1 MPSFRQPTAL
11 CLLLILCCLGCG
23 DKNPSPQDGKK
34 SSGTTVGQTDGKTES
49 AEKRAS
55 SFRSLKL
62 LEGEKFDEAWK
73 ECQNV
78 LLKTPNDTR
87 ALFVASQI
95 LHRRNRLEQ
104 ALQMVDR
111 IPVNDPEYG
120 LNAHRSA
127 VIWCLN
133 DVALSDAEQ
142 RASSLLE
149 IYPKDPESLKRMSAI
164 LDLQGR
170 RFESSLWMQRLV
182 AIGNMD
188 ITTLVLA
195 VDTAKPVQSD
205 EIILRKLEQS
215 PNEVRLKSSLA
226 FGALFEKDP
235 ERAERLFRE
244 IIASP
249 NASAACHAGLG
260 LSLIEQEKYS
270 ELPSWLTSVPR
281 PADVSIPMFWRVLGL
296 WYQHDEAFEEAIYC
310 FTKSVEL
317 DPFDFLACA
326 PLAQSLLANGQSE
339 KAAQAESLFQQM
351 QLANRNINYSRDG
364 FRRPE
369 WLLQIA
375 DALELHGRGIESL
388 AWREINEVANDK
400 NPTVIANLQNQ
411 RKQRIAAFSKP
422 QPKSNLSWT
431 STSLKS
437 PDIALLASRSPA
449 TSIIKAPSV
458 ASSSGQVS
466 FKLNWIDVASQLGVD
481 FQFQNGDDKNAVG
494 MQTYQS
500 NGGGA
505 GSIDYDRDGWPDLY
519 AVQGGGDPRYAHT
532 NLPSALFRNERG
544 ERLVDV
550 ASFARVTNI
559 AYGQG
564 VAVGD
569 WDQDGYP
576 DMLVLNFGQNRLLRN
591 MGDGTFE
598 QVDVLAMN
606 RQIETAPVW
615 SVSGAIAD
623 VDGDQLPDLIEV
635 NYSAGSDVI
644 THQCL
649 SQDKLP
655 QVCRPTEFP
664 ASKDFIYLSDGQ
676 GGFRLGNDQWNM
688 ELDEGR
694 GLGIIVGNL
703 DNQFGNDIYI
713 ANDMSANNLL
723 ISHPDPKIHGRFALG
738 DEAVRRGCAVDIHG
752 KPQASMGVGCAD
764 VDRNGTLDLF
774 MTNFID
780 EYNTLYTQTPSH
792 FYQDASRR
800 YRLIDAKKKTLGFG
814 AQLIDLDR
822 DGWQDIFVVNGH
834 VDDYRSKGQPFQM
847 RPQIFLQR
855 ENAFAE
861 QSSDTL
867 GNFFQKEYLSR
878 CLGLWDFNRD
888 GQLDAFVT
896 HLDQPISILKNET
909 ISDGAW
915 ISIEPVGTQSE
926 RDAIGAQL
934 EVRIGDQR
942 WIHQRLAGN
951 GFECSND
958 PSIYLGLGRIQSIDE
973 LTITWPSGST
983 SRFQN
988 VSPNKRYRVVE
999 SIDELIEDS
1008 LESNQR

>member
-1 MPSFRQPTAL
+1 MPSPNQPTAL
-11 CLLLILCCLGCG
+11 CILLILCCLGCG
-23 DKNPSPQDGKK
+23 DKSQPTQDGKK
-34 SSGTTVGQTDGKTES
+34 ALAPNGGQTDRKSES
-49 AEKRAS
+49 SEKRAS

-78 LLKTPNDTR
+78 LLSNPNDTR
-87 ALFVASQI
+87 ALYVASQI
-95 LHRRNRLEQ
+95 LHRRSRLEQ

-111 IPVNDPEYG
+111 IPANDPEYG
-120 LNAHRSA
+120 LNAHRGA
-127 VIWCLN
+127 VLWCLN
-133 DVALSDAEQ
+133 GAALSEAEQ
-142 RASSLLE
+142 RASRLLE
-149 IYPKDPESLKRMSAI
+149 LYPKDPELLKSMAAI

-170 RFESSLWMQRLV
+170 RYESSLWMQRLV
-182 AIGNMD
+182 AIGNLD

-195 VDTAKPVQSD
+195 VDTAKPVQSE
-205 EIILRKLEQS
+205 EIILRKLERT
-215 PNEVRLKSSLA
+215 PEDIRLKSSLA

-235 ERAERLFRE
+235 ERAERIFRE

-249 NASAACHAGLG
+249 NAAAACYAGLG
-260 LSLIEQEKYS
+260 LSLIEQEKYG
-270 ELPSWLTSVPR
+270 ELPNWLASVPR
-281 PADVSIPMFWRVLGL
+281 PAADAIPMFWRVLGL
-296 WYQHDEAFEEAIYC
+296 WYQHDEAYEEAIYC
-310 FTKSVEL
+310 FTRSVEL
-317 DPFDFLACA
+317 DPFDFLASA
-326 PLAQSLLANGQSE
+326 PLAQSLLASGQQE
-339 KAAQAESLFQQM
+339 NAALAEALFQQM

-375 DALELHGRGIESL
+375 DALEQHGRGIESL
-388 AWREINEVANDK
+388 AWRELNEAANDK
-400 NPTVIANLQNQ
+400 SPTVLANLQNQ
-411 RKQRIAAFSKP
+411 RKQRIAAFSSP
-422 QPKSNLSWT
+422 QPKSNLPWT
-431 STSLKS
+431 SDSLS
-437 PDIALLASRSPA
+437 PPDLKRLASRSPA
-449 TSIIKAPSV
+449 TPQANAPSI

-466 FKLNWIDVASQLGVD
+466 FKLDWIDVATQLGVD

-519 AVQGGGDPRYAHT
+519 AVQGGGDPRYPNT

-544 ERLVDV
+544 ERMFNV
-550 ASFARVTNI
+550 ASYARVTNM

-576 DMLVLNFGQNRLLRN
+576 DMLVLNFGQNRLFRN

-598 QVDVLAMN
+598 QVDVPAMS

-635 NYSAGSDVI
+635 NYSSGSDVI

-723 ISHPDPKIHGRFALG
+723 ISHPDPKKQGRFALG
-738 DEAVRRGCAVDIHG
+738 DEAVRRGCAVDIQG

-780 EYNTLYTQTPSH
+780 EYNALYTQTPSH

-800 YRLIDAKKKTLGFG
+800 YRLIDPKKKTLGFG

-847 RPQIFLQR
+847 RPQVFLQR

-861 QSSDTL
+861 QSNDNL
-867 GNFFQKEYLSR
+867 GGFFQKEYLSR
-878 CLGLWDFNRD
+878 SLGLWDFNRD
-888 GQLDAFVT
+888 GQFDAYIT
-896 HLDQPISILKNET
+896 HLDHPISILKNQT
-909 ISDGAW
+909 TSDGSW
-915 ISIEPVGTQSE
+915 ISIEPIGTQSE

-934 EVRIGDQR
+934 EIRVGEQR
-942 WIHQRLAGN
+942 WVHQRLAGN

-958 PSIYLGLGRIQSIDE
+958 PAIYLGLGR
-973 LTITWPSGST
+973 
-983 SRFQN
+983 
-988 VSPNKRYRVVE
+988 VE
-999 SIDELIEDS
+999 SIDELIVTWPSGSISQFENISPNKKYRIVESINQLTEDS
-1008 LESNQR
+1008 LESKQD

>member
-1 MPSFRQPTAL
+1 MPSLNQQTAL
-11 CLLLILCCLGCG
+11 CILLILCCLGCG
-23 DKNPSPQDGKK
+23 DTNPSAKNGKSVPA
-34 SSGTTVGQTDGKTES
+34 SSGGQTDRKPEPT
-49 AEKRAS
+49 EKRAS

-78 LLKTPNDTR
+78 LLTSPNDSR
-87 ALFVASQI
+87 ALYVASQI

-111 IPVNDPEYG
+111 IPTNDPEYG
-120 LNAHRSA
+120 LNAHRGA
-127 VIWCLN
+127 VLWCLN
-133 DVALSDAEQ
+133 GAALSDAEQ
-142 RASSLLE
+142 RAARLVE
-149 IYPKDPESLKRMSAI
+149 TYPKDPELLKSMAAI

-170 RFESSLWMQRLV
+170 RYESSLWMQRLV
-182 AIGNMD
+182 ALGNVD

-195 VDTAKPVQSD
+195 VDTAKPVQSE

-215 PNEVRLKSSLA
+215 PNDARLKSSLA
-226 FGALFEKDP
+226 FGAIFEKDP
-235 ERAERLFRE
+235 ERAERIFRE

-249 NASAACHAGLG
+249 NAPAACYAGLG
-260 LSLIEQEKYS
+260 LSLIEQEKYE
-270 ELPSWLTSVPR
+270 ELPNWLASVPR
-281 PADVSIPMFWRVLGL
+281 PTAESIPMFWRVLGL
-296 WYQHDEAFEEAIYC
+296 WYQRDEAFEEAIYC
-310 FTKSVEL
+310 FTRSVEL
-317 DPFDFLACA
+317 DPFDFLAIA
-326 PLAQSLLANGQSE
+326 PLSQCLLANGQTE
-339 KAAQAESLFQQM
+339 KAALAEALFQQM

-375 DALELHGRGIESL
+375 DALEQHGRSIEAL
-388 AWREINEVANDK
+388 AWRELNESSNDK
-400 NPTVIANLQNQ
+400 DPNVLANLQNQ
-411 RKQRIAAFSKP
+411 RKQKIATLSS
-422 QPKSNLSWT
+422 QRPKSNLPWT
-431 STSLKS
+431 SESLTPPNLS
-437 PDIALLASRSPA
+437 RLASRSPA
-449 TSIIKAPSV
+449 TANTN
-458 ASSSGQVS
+458 AQNATTLSGQVN
-466 FKLNWIDVASQLGVD
+466 FKLNWIEVSNQLGVD
-481 FQFQNGDDKNAVG
+481 FQFLNGDDKNAVG

-519 AVQGGGDPRYAHT
+519 AVQGGGDPRYPST
-532 NLPSALFRNERG
+532 NLPSALFRNVRG
-544 ERLVDV
+544 QSMLDV
-550 ASFARVTNI
+550 ASPAHVTNM

-598 QVDVLAMN
+598 QIDVPAMN
-606 RQIETAPVW
+606 RPVETAPVW

-635 NYSAGSDVI
+635 NYSSGSDVI

-703 DNQFGNDIYI
+703 DNEFGNDIYI

-723 ISHPDPKIHGRFALG
+723 ISHPDPNKEGRYALG
-738 DEAVRRGCAVDIHG
+738 DEAVRRGCAVDIQG

-780 EYNTLYTQTPSH
+780 EYNALYTQTPSH

-800 YRLIDAKKKTLGFG
+800 YRLIDPKKKTLGFG
-814 AQLIDLDR
+814 TQLIDLDR
-822 DGWQDIFVVNGH
+822 DGWQDILVVNGH

-847 RPQIFLQR
+847 RPQVFLQR
-855 ENAFAE
+855 DNAFAE
-861 QSSDTL
+861 QASDSL
-867 GNFFQKEYLSR
+867 GGFFQNEYLSR
-878 CLGLWDFNRD
+878 SLGLWDYNRD
-888 GQLDAFVT
+888 GLLDAYVT
-896 HLDQPISILKNET
+896 HLDHPISILKNQSV
-909 ISDGAW
+909 SDGSW
-915 ISIEPVGTQSE
+915 ISIEPIGTRSE
-926 RDAIGAQL
+926 RDAIGAQI
-934 EVRIGDQR
+934 EVRVGDQR

-958 PSIYLGLGRIQSIDE
+958 PAIYLGLGRVESIDG
-973 LTITWPSGST
+973 LTITWPSGSI
-983 SRFQN
+983 SQFQDIP
-988 VSPNKRYRVVE
+988 PNKRYRIVE
-999 SIDELIEDS
+999 SIDELMEDS
-1008 LESNQR
+1008 IESQQN

>member
-1 MPSFRQPTAL
+1 M
-11 CLLLILCCLGCG
+11 LILCCLGCG
-23 DKNPSPQDGKK
+23 DNNPSPQDGKK
-34 SSGTTVGQTDGKTES
+34 SSGNTSGQTDRKPES
-49 AEKRAS
+49 SEKRAS

-62 LEGEKFDEAWK
+62 LEGEKFEEAWK
-73 ECQNV
+73 ECQAV
-78 LLKTPNDTR
+78 LLTTPNDTR
-87 ALFVASQI
+87 ALYVASQI
-95 LHRRNRLEQ
+95 LNRRSRLEQ
-104 ALQMVDR
+104 SLQMVDR
-111 IPVNDPEYG
+111 IPINDPEYG
-120 LNAHRSA
+120 LIAHRGA
-127 VIWCLN
+127 VFWCLN
-133 DVALSDAEQ
+133 SVALSDAEQ
-142 RASSLLE
+142 RASRLLE
-149 IYPKDPESLKRMSAI
+149 IHPKDPELLKSMAAI

-170 RFESSLWMQRLV
+170 RYESSLWMQRLV
-182 AIGNMD
+182 AIGNID
-188 ITTLVLA
+188 ISTLVLA
-195 VDTAKPVQSD
+195 VDTAKPVQSE

-215 PNEVRLKSSLA
+215 PNEIRLKSSLA
-226 FGALFEKDP
+226 FGSLFEKDP

-249 NASAACHAGLG
+249 NAAAAIHAGLG
-260 LSLIEQEKYS
+260 LSLIEQEKHG
-270 ELPSWLTSVPR
+270 ELPSWLASVPR
-281 PADVSIPMFWRVLGL
+281 PAADRIPMFWRVLGL

-310 FTKSVEL
+310 LTKSVEL
-317 DPFDFLACA
+317 DPFDFLAIA

-339 KAAQAESLFQQM
+339 NAARAEALFQQM

-375 DALELHGRGIESL
+375 DALDQHGRGIEAL
-388 AWREINEVANDK
+388 AWREINETANDK
-400 NPTVIANLQNQ
+400 NTTALANLQKQ
-411 RKQRIAAFSKP
+411 RKQQIAAFSSP
-422 QPKSNLSWT
+422 HPKSNLPWT
-431 STSLKS
+431 SDSLRS
-437 PDIALLASRSPA
+437 PDLNLLTSRSPITTNTKSPPLA
-449 TSIIKAPSV
+449 N
-458 ASSSGQVS
+458 SSGQVT
-466 FKLNWIDVASQLGVD
+466 FTLDWIDVASQLGVD

-519 AVQGGGDPRYAHT
+519 AVQGGGDPRFPNT

-544 ERLVDV
+544 QRMVNV
-550 ASFARVTNI
+550 APSARVTNM

-598 QVDVLAMN
+598 HVDVPAMK
-606 RQIETAPVW
+606 RDIETAPVW

-623 VDGDQLPDLIEV
+623 VDGDQLPDLVEV
-635 NYSAGSDVI
+635 NYSSGSDVI

-649 SQDKLP
+649 SQEKLL

-723 ISHPDPKIHGRFALG
+723 ISHPDPKNVGRFNLG
-738 DEAVRRGCAVDIHG
+738 DEAVRRGCAVDIQG

-780 EYNTLYTQTPSH
+780 EYNALYTQSPSH

-800 YRLIDAKKKTLGFG
+800 YRLIDPKKKTLGFG

-822 DGWQDIFVVNGH
+822 DGWHDIFVVNGH

-847 RPQIFLQR
+847 RPQVFLQR

-861 QSSDTL
+861 QSSESL
-867 GNFFQKEYLSR
+867 GSFFQKEYLSR
-878 CLGLWDFNRD
+878 SLGLWDFNRD
-888 GQLDAFVT
+888 GQLDAYVT
-896 HLDQPISILKNET
+896 HLDHPISILKNQST
-909 ISDGAW
+909 SDGAW

-934 EVRIGDQR
+934 EIRVGEQR

-958 PSIYLGLGRIQSIDE
+958 PAIYLGLGPVQSIDE
-973 LTITWPSGST
+973 LTLTWPSGST

-988 VSPNKRYRVVE
+988 VSPNQRYRIVE
-999 SIDELIEDS
+999 SIDELMEDS